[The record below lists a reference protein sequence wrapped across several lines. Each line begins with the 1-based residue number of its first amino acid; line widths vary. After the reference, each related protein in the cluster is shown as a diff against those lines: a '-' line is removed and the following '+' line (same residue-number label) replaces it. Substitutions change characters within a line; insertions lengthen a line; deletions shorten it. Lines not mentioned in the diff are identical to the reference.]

1 MVDLAAIKVSRNDN
15 AYLAQVSRS
24 GKFSTDDLLK

>member
-1 MVDLAAIKVSRNDN
+1 MVDLAAIKVSRSDN
-15 AYLAQVSRS
+15 VYLTEVSRS